1 MSSND
6 TNQDPRNQIVNPSQS
21 SNAEQEPLR
30 SPFKVLLPIVLLLLA
45 VLLFGAL
52 HD

>member
-1 MSSND
+1 MSSNN
-6 TNQDPRNQIVNPSQS
+6 TNPIPNDSKVSQLPES
-21 SNAEQEPLR
+21 DAAQEPLR
-30 SPFKVLLPIVLLLLA
+30 SPVKVLLPILLLLLA